1 MNLKTLV
8 ERLEALSNNLQVAQ
22 TVRERVRIA
31 DRIYEALNEIE
42 QRVETFVIKEIGQPT
57 NAAETLK
64 SKAVKL
70 SGDDKTEK
78 KDRFKRL
85 TIAEAGK
92 VLLKE
97 RGVLHGKE
105 IENLLIEGG
114 YKSKSEKFQNTMVVA
129 FRRDGGFENIG
140 GTGGSYENSK
150 AWFRK
155 DFPEK
160 QGKAR
165 KCRMKIPIRAPA
177 RTVFTRDQEFKKQDA
192 HCC

>member
-140 GTGGSYENSK
+140 GNRWKLRELQSLVSQRFPREAREGKEVPNEN
-150 AWFRK
+150 
-155 DFPEK
+155 
-160 QGKAR
+160 
-165 KCRMKIPIRAPA
+165 
-177 RTVFTRDQEFKKQDA
+177 TN
-192 HCC
+192 